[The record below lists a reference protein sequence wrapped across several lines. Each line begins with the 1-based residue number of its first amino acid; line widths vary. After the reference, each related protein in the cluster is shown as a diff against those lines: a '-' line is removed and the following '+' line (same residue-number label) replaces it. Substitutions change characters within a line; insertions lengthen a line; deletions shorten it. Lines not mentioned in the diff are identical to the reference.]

1 MQYINIYAK
10 SVKRLSC
17 FVQITDE
24 FEQSLEKTP
33 HGFINA
39 SGEFVPQLQSI
50 VADVEEN
57 RFEGGYFYGD
67 ATAYE
72 HHLDKVLKSI
82 QYGPNHNSGV
92 NAYNQQYVQ
101 APAVNS
107 YNGECCQY
115 QPQVMQ
121 NSFYMNAT
129 YSAQCAPAMPS
140 A

>member
-24 FEQSLEKTP
+24 FEESLEKTP

-39 SGEFVPQLQSI
+39 SGEFVPQLSSI

-72 HHLDKVLKSI
+72 HHLDKVLKSL
-82 QYGPNHNSGV
+82 QYGGNQNSGV
-92 NAYNQQYVQ
+92 NVYNQQVVQ

-107 YNGECCQY
+107 YHGECH

-121 NSFYMNAT
+121 NSYYMNAT
-129 YSAQCAPAMPS
+129 YSAQYAPAMPS